1 MSFSKAAL
9 FDFNVHVTSI
19 ICKAC
24 SHPARI
30 IILKILLQANSYV
43 PYEVLSKDIPL
54 ANPTISQHLKFLR
67 DLGVIK
73 SKASSSLSTVHK
85 INNRLKNSKQLI
97 QLISS
102 FTEDRH
108 MLSREFNSVV

>member
-1 MSFSKAAL
+1 ML
-9 FDFNVHVTSI
+9 
-19 ICKAC
+19 
-24 SHPARI
+24 R
-30 IILKILLQANSYV
+30 Q
-43 PYEVLSKDIPL
+43 DIPL

-108 MLSREFNSVV
+108 MLSNEFNSLT